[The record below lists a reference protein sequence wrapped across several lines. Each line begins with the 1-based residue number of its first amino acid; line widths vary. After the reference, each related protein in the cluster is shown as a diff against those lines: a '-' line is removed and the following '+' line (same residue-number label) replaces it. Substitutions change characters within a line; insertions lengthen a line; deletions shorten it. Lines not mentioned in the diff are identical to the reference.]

1 MHSLVSLEPTR
12 GMRRVSR
19 LKNNRLL
26 SRVSGFQAND
36 ISSYGVTPA
45 GKYACFTDDDMG
57 S

>member
-1 MHSLVSLEPTR
+1 MHSPVSLEPTR
-12 GMRRVSR
+12 GMRRVVR

-45 GKYACFTDDDMG
+45 GKYACFIDDNIG
-57 S
+57 N